1 LNPHNHVVALC
12 HVLQTVINTYAE
24 QHEECDVNDVMSA
37 LASMLV
43 QYCKQ
48 FDVPRTELLR
58 NVSFTFENT
67 DIMGVDDGQTH

>member
-1 LNPHNHVVALC
+1 MNTTNHVADLC
-12 HVLQTVINTYAE
+12 TVLQTMINAYAE
-24 QHEECDVNDVMSA
+24 KHDDCDVNDVMSA